1 MQSFSSLPP
10 MNSDF
15 KDLFSERA
23 ADYARFRPSYPPQLF
38 SHLASLAPRHA
49 CAWDCATGNGQAAV
63 HLARH
68 FERVIATDASERQL
82 AHAREASNIEYRI
95 AKAEDSGLADD
106 SVDLVNCAQAAHW
119 LDLDGFYAEVRRV
132 TRPGG
137 VIALITYALP
147 TISER
152 LDQFVHAFANRIVGP
167 YWPPERT
174 HIDAGYATL
183 PFPFDEADVPLFDMT
198 ADWTADEFLAFL
210 GTWSA
215 TRAYEHLL
223 ESDPRLLIEDD
234 LRSQWGTERRA
245 VRWPITVRAGYV
257 E

>member
-1 MQSFSSLPP
+1 MS
-10 MNSDF
+10 SDF

-23 ADYARFRPSYPPQLF
+23 ADYARFRPSYPEDLF
-38 SHLASLAPRHA
+38 GFLASLAPAHE

-82 AHAREASNIEYRI
+82 AHAAEAANIEYRV
-95 AKAEDSGLADD
+95 AKAEESGLTDD
-106 SVDLVNCAQAAHW
+106 SIDLVNCAQAAHW
-119 LDLDGFYAEVRRV
+119 FDLEGFYAEVRRV

-137 VIALITYALP
+137 VLALITYSLP
-147 TISER
+147 MIAER
-152 LDQFVHAFANRIVGP
+152 VDQFVHAFANHVVGP

-174 HIDAGYATL
+174 HIDARYATL
-183 PFPFDEADVPLFDMT
+183 PFPFDEVDVPAFDMT
-198 ADWTADEFLAFL
+198 AEWTADEFLAFL

-215 TRAYEHLL
+215 TRAYMQLL
-223 ESDPRLLIEDD
+223 SSDPRVLIADD
-234 LRSQWGTERRA
+234 LRSRWGSDRRA

-257 E
+257 G